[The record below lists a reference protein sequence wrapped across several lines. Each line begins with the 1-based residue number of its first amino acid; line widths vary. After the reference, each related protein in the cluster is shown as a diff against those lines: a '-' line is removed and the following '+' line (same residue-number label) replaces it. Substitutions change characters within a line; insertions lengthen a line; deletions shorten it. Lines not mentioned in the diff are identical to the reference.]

1 MEYIYISQYD
11 EFQSH
16 LISQVLSDEHIE
28 FMLKDAYGQS
38 LNAGWMDP
46 GASHNS
52 KELFVKKDDAI
63 KAKKLIDNLN
73 IKQ

>member
-16 LISQVLSDEHIE
+16 PISQILCDQPID
-28 FMLKDAYGQS
+28 FMLKDTYGQS

-52 KELFVKKDDAI
+52 KELFVKKDDVT
-63 KAKKLIDNLN
+63 KAKKLINTLN